1 VYGSDNL
8 DDHLTTLGD
17 AEISAGA
24 RAILPLLEK
33 FTRDH
38 DKLTAADIVSV
49 REQGVSD
56 EAINDALYVAYL
68 FNIINRMA
76 DALRFEIGTQDDFDK
91 STKSILTRG
100 YH

>member
-1 VYGSDNL
+1 VYGSDTL
-8 DDHLTTLGD
+8 DDRLTTLDD
-17 AEISAGA
+17 ADISPGA
-24 RAILPLLEK
+24 RAVLPLLEK
-33 FTRDH
+33 LTHQH
-38 DKLTAADIVSV
+38 DNLSAADFVQV

-76 DALRFEIGTQDDFDK
+76 DALRFEIGTQGDFDK